1 MKKGYW
7 SGHVFEIKNEKRWN
21 NYLAKYTQI
30 EEKHKNEKTGNY
42 VSVLLGQP
50 KEKIQG
56 SDLMYGAVVEF
67 NSLQD
72 AINCYNSKEYQEA
85 LIELSD
91 NPEDTVIR
99 NLTIFEG
106 I

>member
-72 AINCYNSKEYQEA
+72 AIDCYNSEEYQEA

>member
-42 VSVLLGQP
+42 VPVLLGLP

-72 AINCYNSKEYQEA
+72 AIDCHNSKEYQEA

>member
-67 NSLQD
+67 NSLKD
-72 AINCYNSKEYQEA
+72 AIDCYNSEEYQEA

>member
-1 MKKGYW
+1 
-7 SGHVFEIKNEKRWN
+7 
-21 NYLAKYTQI
+21 
-30 EEKHKNEKTGNY
+30 
-42 VSVLLGQP
+42 
-50 KEKIQG
+50 
-56 SDLMYGAVVEF
+56 MYGAVVEF

-72 AINCYNSKEYQEA
+72 AIDCYNSKEYQEA

>member
-72 AINCYNSKEYQEA
+72 AIDCYNSKEYQEA